1 MIAPV
6 RQSELNHGKSRL
18 SPLHDSRQCSAERKV
33 YGKVCT
39 DELANAR
46 RAGTTVRNGTV
57 CCFLIEVSASLWR
70 RYHVVR
76 EEGKGRE
83 QDNTKWKKGKVMVT
97 WGIGM
102 CMCVLVMCAPS
113 HIHTPSPTHAN
124 TLSHM

>member
-6 RQSELNHGKSRL
+6 SQSELNHGKSRISSL
-18 SPLHDSRQCSAERKV
+18 LDSRQCSAERKV
-33 YGKVCT
+33 CGKVCT

-46 RAGTTVRNGTV
+46 RAGTTVGNGTV

-76 EEGKGRE
+76 EEGKGRDQE
-83 QDNTKWKKGKVMVT
+83 KTKWKKGENNGNLGHWYV
-97 WGIGM
+97 
-102 CMCVLVMCAPS
+102 CVMCTLS
-113 HIHTPSPTHAN
+113 HIYTPSPTHTN